1 YLPNLK
7 VAMDSIRKDTN
18 SICEA
23 TICYTGDVLDEAR
36 DKYSLK
42 YYVDMAKELEQMGA
56 HILALKDMS
65 GLCTPHA
72 AYKLV
77 KALRSEIS
85 IPLHFHTHDSSGIAG
100 ASIIK
105 AAEAGVDVV
114 DLAVSSLSGLTSQP
128 NLNSIV
134 NALHGQKRDT
144 GLNLEFLNELSIYWE
159 AVRQFYGPFDT
170 SPKFGSAE
178 VYTHEMPGGQ
188 YTNLREQARALGLGA
203 RWPEVVRY
211 YHEVNK
217 LFGDIVKV
225 TPSSKVVGD
234 LSMFLLTKGIEP
246 ADLVNLEPGT
256 AFPESVVDMLSGG
269 LGQPKGG
276 WPKKVQQVVL
286 GDRKAYKGRPG
297 KRAKKVEIDAVRKD
311 LRRTLKRDIN
321 DDDLYSYLMYP
332 QVYKELIK
340 YVDSF
345 GHARVLPTPA
355 FFYGL
360 NPGEEISV
368 EIEQGK
374 TLIIKLVYVS
384 EPDEEALRTLTF
396 ELNGRAR
403 ECTILDRSIQTQSKK
418 RDKADPANK
427 LQVGSPI
434 PAMVSSVSVSVG
446 QKVKKKEK
454 LCVLEAMKM
463 QTTVYALADG
473 VVDRIEA
480 QAGDQVDSKDLL
492 VELRKA

>member
-1 YLPNLK
+1 
-7 VAMDSIRKDTN
+7 
-18 SICEA
+18 
-23 TICYTGDVLDEAR
+23 
-36 DKYSLK
+36 
-42 YYVDMAKELEQMGA
+42 
-56 HILALKDMS
+56 MS

-72 AYKLV
+72 VYKLV

-85 IPLHFHTHDSSGIAG
+85 IPVHFHTHDSSGIAG

-297 KRAKKVEIDAVRKD
+297 KRAEKVEIDAVRKD
-311 LRRTLKRDIN
+311 LRRTLKREIN

-332 QVYKELIK
+332 QVFKELIK

-384 EPDEEALRTLTF
+384 EPDEEGLRTLTF

-418 RDKADPANK
+418 RDKADPSNK

-492 VELRKA
+492 VQLRKA